1 MFGALPLDPRQRN
14 PMYPGAPD
22 QTPLNGAPANSPVGG
37 EGAPS
42 ALNLNAAAGGPTDKQ
57 QAFAQSGMFGP
68 LSQLIQHLMQ
78 KQQNQTSPQTPDGAL
93 GLPAPGAPAA
103 GAPAMTAPQQAPRM
117 PISLTAPM
125 WNGVGG
131 PTGNGGSQDRLQ
143 QLSQFLSQNRADH
156 PVLQPTPVPVQGET
170 PDTPGMIAAKAYG
183 GSPEFGKVGSLVNK
197 AGDPLH
203 IARSLGLPNSL
214 TGPLTLGGALFRKNR
229 PAIGDIAAAMAA
241 GTPITDA
248 QWLKANYGP
257 GGAALPTKAPGAL

>member
-14 PMYPGAPD
+14 PMYPGPQVAAPPD
-22 QTPLNGAPANSPVGG
+22 ATPLNGAPANSPVG
-37 EGAPS
+37 
-42 ALNLNAAAGGPTDKQ
+42 ALNLNAAAGPTDKQ

-78 KQQNQTSPQTPDGAL
+78 KQQNQTGPQTPDGAL
-93 GLPAPGAPAA
+93 GLAAGAAPGPAAGGAPAA
-103 GAPAMTAPQQAPRM
+103 PVQAPRM

-125 WNGVGG
+125 WS
-131 PTGNGGSQDRLQ
+131 GNGGAQDRLQ

-229 PAIGDIAAAMAA
+229 PAIGDIRAAMDA
-241 GTPITDA
+241 GQQITDA
-248 QWLKANYGP
+248 QWAKAGFGP
-257 GGAALPTKAPGAL
+257 NGANL